1 MKTPNKQIKLR
12 KIKFPNHK
20 AILME
25 VEFRNKQKMAILHI
39 NFAFGYF
46 NGPKYISLITSL
58 EANSVHGKLQFHS
71 TDQNES

>member
-1 MKTPNKQIKLR
+1 
-12 KIKFPNHK
+12 
-20 AILME
+20 ME

-46 NGPKYISLITSL
+46 KGPKYISLITSL